1 MYIFAHVLHKLLFP
15 FFHRVL
21 TKLPF
26 SNQIFLRY
34 LLPLLSHIS
43 DHEDENGMST
53 TNLAICFAPSLL
65 EPDFS
70 LSVIKNE
77 APTLVDFMITHS
89 PEIYNREI
97 PDLFKQVNGG
107 PENIRYSVPLKDEDD
122 TEMSEAFYSS
132 SHNRANSMDMCTSA
146 SEDSLDEDEMSPR
159 RAPLLHTSSDT
170 NVQEILNNS
179 GRGRVTL
186 LSDRSEEVST
196 GIEGDQS
203 DLDEDYEDE
212 YSPHRSL
219 QPHYLRARHGS
230 GDSNGRRRTI
240 GTQSSIKQYYPPDI
254 NPMAR
259 LSPYGQGYSTKY
271 VDSMD
276 SDATGISG
284 NRSEPSATRQA
295 AHKKKKRKPGHSNSF
310 SKTSDLQH
318 NEARLPQSSSLSFG
332 YDEHQM
338 SRSVAIANRGI
349 NLTHEES
356 LTKSLEHTVAHS
368 SNHSINSRTSGSSN
382 GSQSR
387 STQTHHS
394 NTPPLSSGR
403 PNNATD
409 TLVQSSSRA
418 DDIKTVI
425 SNRFGLLS
433 GGGIKP
439 AGTVYDSDVS
449 QDTLIPNEEDYDTQ
463 KITRPQPNV
472 DYTYKDEYPTVRT
485 TETMKRV
492 ESVETTTSID
502 DRPEAERHLSSGG
515 SLPRISTDDYK
526 HLLNTGGS
534 LGRKGPFG
542 EIVPLGNF
550 TVENGSRLTIISGG
564 YNSDTES
571 SPSRTLSR
579 QEKKLQE
586 VSSPQTLRSS
596 IPSRYSKQFE
606 TVASSTVTE
615 TAKSPDRQ
623 KGTVSSQI
631 SPSDSRSRSSTVS
644 QSTFSNQST
653 DLGNDRRSRSTTISN
668 GATIQASIPEDNK
681 ETASTKNKR
690 SSTYEVYQKLYEKE
704 STKSTTS
711 DPNGRK
717 LSSSLEVTP
726 TVTTRP
732 NTDDANV
739 TVNVGSKILS
749 VPSAGRDSTSLK
761 SRSMP
766 DYTKKSVTR
775 TLTATANIK
784 TVKVVRYDLPTPKR
798 IRRINLRAYNTNK

>member
-1 MYIFAHVLHKLLFP
+1 MSSLTVSYSSS

-43 DHEDENGMST
+43 DYEAENRMST

-65 EPDFS
+65 EPDCS

-77 APTLVDFMITHS
+77 APTLVDFMITNS
-89 PEIYNREI
+89 PEIYNHEI
-97 PDLFKQVNGG
+97 PDLFKQVNG
-107 PENIRYSVPLKDEDD
+107 PVDHNIRYSVPLKDEDD
-122 TEMSEAFYSS
+122 TEMSEPFYSS
-132 SHNRANSMDMCTSA
+132 SHNRGNSMDMCTSA

-170 NVQEILNNS
+170 NVPEILNNS

-203 DLDEDYEDE
+203 DLDEEYEDE
-212 YSPHRSL
+212 YSPQRSV

-230 GDSNGRRRTI
+230 GDSTGRRRTI
-240 GTQSSIKQYYPPDI
+240 GTQNSIKQYYSPDV

-259 LSPYGQGYSTKY
+259 LSPYGQGYPSKY

-295 AHKKKKRKPGHSNSF
+295 NHKKKKRKPGHSNSF

-332 YDEHQM
+332 YDERQR
-338 SRSVAIANRGI
+338 SLSVAIANRGV

-356 LTKSLEHTVAHS
+356 LTKSLEHTVAHN
-368 SNHSINSRTSGSSN
+368 SNQSINSRTSGSSN

-387 STQTHHS
+387 TRHS
-394 NTPPLSSGR
+394 NTPPLLSGR
-403 PNNATD
+403 PTND
-409 TLVQSSSRA
+409 PLVQSSNRA

-433 GGGIKP
+433 SSGIKP
-439 AGTVYDSDVS
+439 TGTVYDSDVS

-463 KITRPQPNV
+463 KITRPPPNV
-472 DYTYKDEYPTVRT
+472 DYTYKDEYPTVRS

-502 DRPEAERHLSSGG
+502 DRPEAERHLSGGG

-542 EIVPLGNF
+542 EIVPLGNS

-606 TVASSTVTE
+606 TGASSTVNE
-615 TAKSPDRQ
+615 TKKSPDRQ
-623 KGTVSSQI
+623 KGTESSQI
-631 SPSDSRSRSSTVS
+631 SPLESRSRSSTVS

-653 DLGNDRRSRSTTISN
+653 DLGNNRRSRSSTINN
-668 GATIQASIPEDNK
+668 GATIQATIPEDK
-681 ETASTKNKR
+681 QETATTKSKR

-711 DPNGRK
+711 DQNGRK

-726 TVTTRP
+726 TRP
-732 NTDDANV
+732 SIDESNV

-749 VPSAGRDSTSLK
+749 VPSAGRDSLK